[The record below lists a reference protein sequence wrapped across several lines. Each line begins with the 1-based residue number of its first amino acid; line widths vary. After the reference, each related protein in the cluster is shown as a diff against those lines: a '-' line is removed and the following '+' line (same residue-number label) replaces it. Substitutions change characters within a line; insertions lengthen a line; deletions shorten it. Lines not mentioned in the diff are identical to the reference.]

1 MAQQQECGYCQPRWT
16 LRDLYFTL
24 GAPEHIQT
32 AGHFFRDKYAHPVMM
47 HYRAC
52 LDKLNCIAPPLQ
64 PGGAGWSEIEIPEI
78 VPADQRWSALHGN
91 MGWMPGPA
99 LNSKLEVKFKGKV
112 DETQKKVCCR
122 GETQTAGFGGVRLLN
137 CCDAK
142 REIICDCYARQG
154 TPGQPVPSAG
164 TIRRLTKSC
173 CFTERRGGVRLMVA
187 PDPLLGGIDLITES
201 PNPTLTDLNIDFIT
215 NQLNRP
221 DVLAAIEAQLHADL
235 QPIGGRGAGPLSC
248 TGSGGVG
255 NQFNPIE
262 APTTSTWV
270 PNCICDQADKCP

>member
-1 MAQQQECGYCQPRWT
+1 MAQQIECGYCQPHWT
-16 LRDLYFTL
+16 LRDLSFTL
-24 GAPEHIQT
+24 GKSRIIPRSGLT
-32 AGHFFRDKYAHPVMM
+32 GGPSMLSYPVMM

-52 LDKLNCIAPPLQ
+52 LDKLNCILPPIL
-64 PGGAGWSEIEIPEI
+64 GFTALDGTDIKIPEI

-99 LNSKLEVKFKGKV
+99 LNSKLEVKFKGLA
-112 DETQKKVCCR
+112 DGTQKKVCCR
-122 GETQTAGFGGVRLLN
+122 GAIAGNIGGRWLN

-154 TPGQPVPSAG
+154 TPGQPAPSAG
-164 TIRRLTKSC
+164 TIKRLTKSC
-173 CFTERRGGVRLMVA
+173 CFESRKEGIEI
-187 PDPLLGGIDLITES
+187 PLYISFGFADS
-201 PNPTLTDLNIDFIT
+201 PTRDENTLFIT
-215 NQLNRP
+215 TQLNRP
-221 DVLAAIEAQLHADL
+221 DVLRDVEAQLHADL
-235 QPIGGRGAGPLSC
+235 KDIGGRGAGPLSC

-262 APTTSTWV
+262 SPILSTWG